1 MRPTA
6 LTSDQP
12 KVGEDPLSCQ
22 GEHKAPK
29 MGALGALAGCHRQAR
44 LGDGDPAI
52 RRTIAKA
59 CRLDDVTH
67 VIGRFCVCPTSPCFA
82 RWRERLI
89 AAEQGPGWLDE
100 CDDAGRFLAVSQ
112 ELVDT
117 LARALRRFAESGP
130 VLEVCAGSG
139 ELARSLAA
147 LGVRLQ
153 ATDAEPPQG
162 AAVLR
167 LSARAALHRFQP
179 AVVLGV
185 FAPHDAG
192 VDEAVLACP
201 AVQHYVIVNARIGG
215 SLGSP
220 SLWNA
225 QGWKAEPLDEVR
237 RWVITRHDVWLG
249 PAGKNIGEVLQ
260 HGEVWHFTRTT
271 AVAPVRERSSKHGP
285 HQD

>member
-44 LGDGDPAI
+44 LGDA
-52 RRTIAKA
+52 
-59 CRLDDVTH
+59 TH
-67 VIGRFCVCPTSPCFA
+67 DMGRFCVCLTSPCFA
-82 RWRERLI
+82 QWRERLI

-117 LARALRRFAESGP
+117 LARALRRFAGSGP

-139 ELARSLAA
+139 ELARSLVA

-153 ATDAEPPQG
+153 ATDAEPSQG

-167 LSARAALHRFQP
+167 LSARAALHRFRP

-185 FAPHDAG
+185 FVPHDAG

-201 AVQHYVIVNARIGG
+201 TVRHYVVVNARLGG
-215 SLGSP
+215 TLGSP
-220 SLWNA
+220 ALWA
-225 QGWKAEPLDEVR
+225 TPGWRFEPLDDVR
-237 RWVITRHDVWLG
+237 RCVLTRHDVWLG
-249 PAGKNIGEVLQ
+249 PAHPQNGDILR
-260 HGEVWHFTRTT
+260 HGEAWHFTR
-271 AVAPVRERSSKHGP
+271 VPSWFRNDEVIQRGFN
-285 HQD
+285 QD